1 MCCTNDD
8 YIIDLPKD
16 MQNRM
21 QMALKTYFADK
32 YSTSELTDDDID
44 SFVEDAM
51 CGSIGEAETLIGCD
65 MMNKV
70 LENQHLNLSKVGE

>member
-1 MCCTNDD
+1 MMTILWIYQRICRIECR
-8 YIIDLPKD
+8 LPWK
-16 MQNRM
+16 RI
-21 QMALKTYFADK
+21 FADK

-51 CGSIGEAETLIGCD
+51 CGSIGDAETLIGCD

-70 LENQHLNLSKVGE
+70 LENQYLNLSKVSE